1 MLGLGSSGSHAVQN
15 GRYTVQLGITNHIV
29 IVIVICQ
36 VLLEYHGHDTSVKP
50 YVRGTL
56 GDNEALRV
64 IITYHQVHVY

>member
-1 MLGLGSSGSHAVQN
+1 MLCKMADTQSNSVS
-15 GRYTVQLGITNHIV
+15 RI